1 MNKYM
6 THSLTGK
13 NDMNITN
20 LKGFTYSQ
28 KQPISVQIKQIKE
41 KIVENYLI
49 PLFAKQWD
57 QLNENSFFIEKIQN
71 KISFYYKNY
80 QLEELVAYHELLHVI
95 KLLVENNKT
104 LDTYEKQYNYQTKA
118 NQVTSMVFKT
128 TKIRLLPEYEIYD
141 SILGKP
147 KKELQEKYD
156 ENMVRIIKTLL
167 DKENCTYSKIKS
179 KLQELQ
185 ECNNL

>member
-1 MNKYM
+1 M
-6 THSLTGK
+6 THSLTGN
-13 NDMNITN
+13 NDANINN
-20 LKGFTYSQ
+20 LKGFSYSQ
-28 KQPISVQIKQIKE
+28 KPPISIQIKQIKE
-41 KIVENYLI
+41 KIVENYLV
-49 PLFAKQWD
+49 PLFAKQWE
-57 QLNENSFFIEKIQN
+57 QLNENSFFIENIQN

-80 QLEELVAYHELLHVI
+80 HLDELIAYHELLRVI

-104 LDTYEKQYNYQTKA
+104 LDTYEKQHNYQTQA

-156 ENMVRIIKTLL
+156 EHIISIIKTLL
-167 DKENCTYSKIKS
+167 DKENCTYNKIKN
-179 KLQELQ
+179 KLQPFMM
-185 ECNNL
+185 

>member
-1 MNKYM
+1 M
-6 THSLTGK
+6 THSLTGN
-13 NDMNITN
+13 NDTNINN
-20 LKGFTYSQ
+20 LKGFSYSQ
-28 KQPISVQIKQIKE
+28 KNPISIQIKQIKE
-41 KIVENYLI
+41 KIVENYLV
-49 PLFAKQWD
+49 PLFTKQWE
-57 QLNENSFFIEKIQN
+57 QLNENSFFIENIQN

-80 QLEELVAYHELLHVI
+80 HLDELIAYHELLRVI

-104 LDTYEKQYNYQTKA
+104 LDTYEKQHNYQTKA

-156 ENMVRIIKTLL
+156 EHIINIIKTLL
-167 DKENCTYSKIKS
+167 DKENCTYSKIKI
-179 KLQELQ
+179 KLQQ
-185 ECNNL
+185 FMT